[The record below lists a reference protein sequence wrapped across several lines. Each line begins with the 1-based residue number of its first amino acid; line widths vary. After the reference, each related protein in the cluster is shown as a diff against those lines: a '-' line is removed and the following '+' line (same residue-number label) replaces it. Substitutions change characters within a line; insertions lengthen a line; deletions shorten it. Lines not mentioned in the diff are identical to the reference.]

1 MAAKNKQ
8 ARTLVCLAWFT
19 RQDYPNHRAL
29 DPESL
34 HDTFEEWL
42 KNAKQAERKL
52 SRYKHLELC
61 RIIVRSDE
69 LKAWCDAQ
77 DRAIDPA
84 ARSEFASMVA
94 AKRNHSAGD
103 A

>member
-1 MAAKNKQ
+1 MAVKSEHVK
-8 ARTLVCLAWFT
+8 TLVCLAWFT

-29 DPESL
+29 DPENL

-42 KNAKQAERKL
+42 KNAKSAERKL

-69 LKAWCDAQ
+69 LKAWCNAQ
-77 DRAIDPA
+77 GHAIDPA
-84 ARSEFASMVA
+84 ARSEFASMLA